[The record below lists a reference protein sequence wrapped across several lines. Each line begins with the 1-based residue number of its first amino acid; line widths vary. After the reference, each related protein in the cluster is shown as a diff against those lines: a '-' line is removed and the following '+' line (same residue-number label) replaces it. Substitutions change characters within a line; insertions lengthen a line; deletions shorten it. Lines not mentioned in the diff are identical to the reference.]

1 MVDFIESPL
10 FYYVPIFGW
19 LKLTLVSYVA
29 KDMVMCLLG
38 IGLLLLGL
46 IIVYIIFVNYK
57 GDFYEQ
63 ALADSLDLS
72 KRMKSFKAANQDAM
86 RNTKV
91 KTNISG
97 KFKQGVYAILSEN
110 ILLMKKNKSII
121 NNFRYC
127 FNGFIYSNYYF

>member
-1 MVDFIESPL
+1 
-10 FYYVPIFGW
+10 
-19 LKLTLVSYVA
+19 
-29 KDMVMCLLG
+29 
-38 IGLLLLGL
+38 
-46 IIVYIIFVNYK
+46 
-57 GDFYEQ
+57 
-63 ALADSLDLS
+63 
-72 KRMKSFKAANQDAM
+72 MKSFKAANQDAM